1 MEAEDTA
8 LTAHCIGRHSP
19 ATCCYSCC
27 LCYASWPGA
36 PNSCTISYPW
46 PHGDGVEVRP
56 LYFLPY
62 SAVFFVLFFAS
73 NIPGFSYL
81 LATAIIMMTATLG
94 LAPLQLTTAT
104 QMHSRDW
111 WDANAAT
118 KIIKHTSAHNSAPVQ
133 CYMLYSANNNATSIP
148 WAGAVK
154 IKGWRAFDSW
164 GSEWSL
170 GPPLEL
176 TLLWKTFKDL
186 LSNFYII
193 IIINLKFC
201 EKKPVWLQ

>member
-27 LCYASWPGA
+27 LCYASLPGA

-81 LATAIIMMTATLG
+81 VATAIIMMTATLG

-133 CYMLYSANNNATSIP
+133 CYTQLIIMLQVFPGLEPSRLKGEELLILEEVNGP
-148 WAGAVK
+148 WV
-154 IKGWRAFDSW
+154 
-164 GSEWSL
+164 L
-170 GPPLEL
+170 P
-176 TLLWKTFKDL
+176 
-186 LSNFYII
+186 SN
-193 IIINLKFC
+193 
-201 EKKPVWLQ
+201 